1 MKKIYKVSLAAMTLL
16 TLVACGPK
24 RRPRTQP
31 STVQSEVTDGK
42 SSKKASSGHEYYQ
55 TVLERYQA
63 YSRAIEAGDS
73 AGLETKL
80 KEIDPQSDEYVYA
93 MYLQTLGSKPNL
105 SYFYTDLDKDGRDE
119 LLIGNGQ
126 TVSAIYYLKGQQPE
140 LLHTAFVA
148 SSGGSRSSFQ
158 IFEDGSVIY
167 ASFSSLQPEVDLIH
181 YKFQKGKLET
191 VNKIQIKNGDGQKPE
206 KALGITAK
214 ELDQAKFGWK
224 ELETGKKAISQAST
238 SEQQTNSYQ
247 VRVAVSDLRIRKEAS
262 IKGEEVGMIPQGVYT
277 ITETVTA
284 DGYTWG
290 KLQSGQGWIALE
302 FTTRVEGGNAST
314 VKGLSAEDQE
324 DIHSVVENGYSLMYS
339 RLVKPT
345 FILDLSNDHS
355 GIYSYTEGMFL
366 DYFNTYT
373 PGTYQLADVIKKL
386 EAQETSESIQSMTTD
401 QLIQLAKERKQGWI
415 YSSKDK
421 KFFEFVPGGRGG
433 AGPEVVIPS
442 ADEWVVENDTVTVT
456 TRVKTSSQP
465 FERYV
470 LKRSKKDYSGG
481 EHKTRFYVVSKENVW
496 NGK

>member
-31 STVQSEVTDGK
+31 STVQSEVADGK
-42 SSKKASSGHEYYQ
+42 GSKKTSSGHEYYQ

-93 MYLQTLGSKPNL
+93 RYLQTLGRKPSL

-119 LLIGNGQ
+119 LLIGNSQ

-148 SSGGSRSSFQ
+148 SSGGSRSGFQ
-158 IFEDGSVIY
+158 IFEDGSVVY
-167 ASFSSLQPEVDLIH
+167 ASFSSLQPEVDVIH

-191 VNKIQIKNGDGQKPE
+191 VNQIQIKNGDGQKPE

-224 ELETGKKAISQAST
+224 ELETGKKATSQASNSESQT
-238 SEQQTNSYQ
+238 SSFQ
-247 VRVAVSDLRIRKEAS
+247 VRVGVSDLRIRKEAS

-277 ITETVTA
+277 ITETVSA

-302 FTTRVEGGNAST
+302 FTTRVSGNAESAPAPANTKTGMNLEEIKAGNFSSVAGVWKNKHGTSIEFDAQGIVKVNGSDLSGVQFSDFYFKEGNLHGLSRIPGATNETPILFIPSREGG
-314 VKGLSAEDQE
+314 
-324 DIHSVVENGYSLMYS
+324 
-339 RLVKPT
+339 
-345 FILDLSNDHS
+345 
-355 GIYSYTEGMFL
+355 
-366 DYFNTYT
+366 
-373 PGTYQLADVIKKL
+373 
-386 EAQETSESIQSMTTD
+386 SESIYWSRSDVTN
-401 QLIQLAKERKQGWI
+401 G
-415 YSSKDK
+415 
-421 KFFEFVPGGRGG
+421 
-433 AGPEVVIPS
+433 
-442 ADEWVVENDTVTVT
+442 NDLYY
-456 TRVKTSSQP
+456 RV
-465 FERYV
+465 
-470 LKRSKKDYSGG
+470 
-481 EHKTRFYVVSKENVW
+481 N
-496 NGK
+496 

>member
-31 STVQSEVTDGK
+31 STAQSEVTDGK
-42 SSKKASSGHEYYQ
+42 NSKKASTGHEYYQ
-55 TVLERYQA
+55 TVLERYHA

-80 KEIDPQSDEYVYA
+80 KEIDSQSDEYVYA
-93 MYLQTLGSKPNL
+93 RYLQTLGSKPNL
-105 SYFYTDLDKDGRDE
+105 SYFYTDLDKDGQDE

-148 SSGGSRSSFQ
+148 SSGGSRSGFQ

-224 ELETGKKAISQAST
+224 ELETGKKAKNQANN
-238 SEQQTNSYQ
+238 SEQQTSSFQ
-247 VRVAVSDLRIRKEAS
+247 VRVAVPDLRIRKEAS
-262 IKGEEVGMIPQGVYT
+262 IKGEEVGMIPQGIYT

-302 FTTRVEGGNAST
+302 FTTRVEGGNAESAPAPDTAST
-314 VKGLSAEDQE
+314 GMNLEEIKNGNFSSVAGVWKNKHGTSIEFNAQGIVKANGSALSGVQFSDFYFKEGNLHGLSRMPGATSETP
-324 DIHSVVENGYSLMYS
+324 IIFIPS
-339 RLVKPT
+339 R
-345 FILDLSNDHS
+345 
-355 GIYSYTEGMFL
+355 EG
-366 DYFNTYT
+366 
-373 PGTYQLADVIKKL
+373 G
-386 EAQETSESIQSMTTD
+386 SESIY
-401 QLIQLAKERKQGWI
+401 W
-415 YSSKDK
+415 SKSD
-421 KFFEFVPGGRGG
+421 VTNG
-433 AGPEVVIPS
+433 
-442 ADEWVVENDTVTVT
+442 NDLYY
-456 TRVKTSSQP
+456 RV
-465 FERYV
+465 
-470 LKRSKKDYSGG
+470 
-481 EHKTRFYVVSKENVW
+481 N
-496 NGK
+496 

>member
-31 STVQSEVTDGK
+31 STAQSEVTDGK
-42 SSKKASSGHEYYQ
+42 NSKKASTGHEYYQ

-80 KEIDPQSDEYVYA
+80 KEIDSQSDEYVYA
-93 MYLQTLGSKPNL
+93 RYLQTLGSKPNL
-105 SYFYTDLDKDGRDE
+105 SYFYTDLDKDGQDE

-148 SSGGSRSSFQ
+148 SSGGSRSGFQ

-224 ELETGKKAISQAST
+224 ELETGKKAKNQANN
-238 SEQQTNSYQ
+238 SEQQTSSFQ
-247 VRVAVSDLRIRKEAS
+247 VRVAVPDLRIRKEAS

-277 ITETVTA
+277 ITETVSA

-302 FTTRVEGGNAST
+302 FTTRVEGGNAESAPAPDTAST
-314 VKGLSAEDQE
+314 GMNLEEIKNGNFSSVAGVWKNKHGTSIEFNAQGIVKANGSALSGVQFSDFYFKEGNLHGLSRMPGATSETP
-324 DIHSVVENGYSLMYS
+324 IIFIPS
-339 RLVKPT
+339 R
-345 FILDLSNDHS
+345 
-355 GIYSYTEGMFL
+355 EG
-366 DYFNTYT
+366 
-373 PGTYQLADVIKKL
+373 G
-386 EAQETSESIQSMTTD
+386 SESIY
-401 QLIQLAKERKQGWI
+401 W
-415 YSSKDK
+415 SKSD
-421 KFFEFVPGGRGG
+421 VTNG
-433 AGPEVVIPS
+433 
-442 ADEWVVENDTVTVT
+442 NDLYY
-456 TRVKTSSQP
+456 RV
-465 FERYV
+465 
-470 LKRSKKDYSGG
+470 
-481 EHKTRFYVVSKENVW
+481 N
-496 NGK
+496 

>member
-31 STVQSEVTDGK
+31 STVQSEVADGK
-42 SSKKASSGHEYYQ
+42 ETKKTSSGHEYYQ
-55 TVLERYQA
+55 TILERYQA

-80 KEIDPQSDEYVYA
+80 KEIDSQSDEYFYA
-93 MYLQTLGSKPNL
+93 RYLQTLGRKPSL

-148 SSGGSRSSFQ
+148 SSGGSRSGFQ

-191 VNKIQIKNGDGQKPE
+191 VNQIQIKNGDGQKPE

-224 ELETGKKAISQAST
+224 ELETGKKATSQASN
-238 SEQQTNSYQ
+238 SEQQTSSFQ
-247 VRVAVSDLRIRKEAS
+247 VRVGVSNLRIRKEAS

-277 ITETVTA
+277 ITETVSA

-302 FTTRVEGGNAST
+302 FTTRVSGNAESAPAPANTKTGMNLEEIKAGNFSSVAGVWKNKHGTSIEFDAQGIVKVNGSDLSGVQFSDFYFKEGNLHGLSRIPGATNETPILFIPSREGG
-314 VKGLSAEDQE
+314 
-324 DIHSVVENGYSLMYS
+324 
-339 RLVKPT
+339 
-345 FILDLSNDHS
+345 
-355 GIYSYTEGMFL
+355 
-366 DYFNTYT
+366 
-373 PGTYQLADVIKKL
+373 
-386 EAQETSESIQSMTTD
+386 SESIYWSRSDVTN
-401 QLIQLAKERKQGWI
+401 G
-415 YSSKDK
+415 
-421 KFFEFVPGGRGG
+421 
-433 AGPEVVIPS
+433 
-442 ADEWVVENDTVTVT
+442 NDLYY
-456 TRVKTSSQP
+456 RV
-465 FERYV
+465 
-470 LKRSKKDYSGG
+470 
-481 EHKTRFYVVSKENVW
+481 N
-496 NGK
+496 

>member
-31 STVQSEVTDGK
+31 STAQSEVTDGK

-148 SSGGSRSSFQ
+148 SSGGSRSGFQ

-224 ELETGKKAISQAST
+224 ELETGKKATSQAST

-262 IKGEEVGMIPQGVYT
+262 IKGEEVGIIPQGVYT

-302 FTTRVEGGNAST
+302 FTTRVEGGNAESAPAPDTAST
-314 VKGLSAEDQE
+314 GMNLEEIKNGNFSSVAGVWKNKHGTSIEFNAQGIVKANGSALSGVQFSDFYFKEGNLHGLSRMPGATSEKP
-324 DIHSVVENGYSLMYS
+324 IIFIPS
-339 RLVKPT
+339 R
-345 FILDLSNDHS
+345 
-355 GIYSYTEGMFL
+355 EG
-366 DYFNTYT
+366 
-373 PGTYQLADVIKKL
+373 G
-386 EAQETSESIQSMTTD
+386 SESIY
-401 QLIQLAKERKQGWI
+401 W
-415 YSSKDK
+415 SKSD
-421 KFFEFVPGGRGG
+421 VTNG
-433 AGPEVVIPS
+433 
-442 ADEWVVENDTVTVT
+442 NDLYY
-456 TRVKTSSQP
+456 RV
-465 FERYV
+465 
-470 LKRSKKDYSGG
+470 
-481 EHKTRFYVVSKENVW
+481 N
-496 NGK
+496 

>member
-31 STVQSEVTDGK
+31 STVQSEVADGK
-42 SSKKASSGHEYYQ
+42 ETKKTSSGHEYYQ

-93 MYLQTLGSKPNL
+93 RYLQTLGRKPSL

-119 LLIGNGQ
+119 LLIGNSQ

-148 SSGGSRSSFQ
+148 SSGGSRSGFQ

-167 ASFSSLQPEVDLIH
+167 ASFSSLQPEVDVIH

-224 ELETGKKAISQAST
+224 ELETGKKATSQASNSESQT
-238 SEQQTNSYQ
+238 SSFQ
-247 VRVAVSDLRIRKEAS
+247 VRVGVSDLRIRKEAS

-277 ITETVTA
+277 ITETVSA

-302 FTTRVEGGNAST
+302 FTTRVSGNAESAPAPANTKTGMNLEEIKAGNFSSVAGVWKNKHGTSIEFDAQGIVKVNGSDLSGVQFSDFYFKEGNLHGLSRIPGATNETPILFIPSREGG
-314 VKGLSAEDQE
+314 
-324 DIHSVVENGYSLMYS
+324 
-339 RLVKPT
+339 
-345 FILDLSNDHS
+345 
-355 GIYSYTEGMFL
+355 
-366 DYFNTYT
+366 
-373 PGTYQLADVIKKL
+373 
-386 EAQETSESIQSMTTD
+386 SESIYWSRSDVTN
-401 QLIQLAKERKQGWI
+401 G
-415 YSSKDK
+415 
-421 KFFEFVPGGRGG
+421 
-433 AGPEVVIPS
+433 
-442 ADEWVVENDTVTVT
+442 NDLYY
-456 TRVKTSSQP
+456 RV
-465 FERYV
+465 
-470 LKRSKKDYSGG
+470 
-481 EHKTRFYVVSKENVW
+481 N
-496 NGK
+496 

>member
-31 STVQSEVTDGK
+31 STVQSEVADGK
-42 SSKKASSGHEYYQ
+42 GSKKTSSGHEYYQ

-93 MYLQTLGSKPNL
+93 RYLQTLGRKPSL
-105 SYFYTDLDKDGRDE
+105 SYFYTDLDKDGGDE

-148 SSGGSRSSFQ
+148 SSGGSRSGFQ
-158 IFEDGSVIY
+158 IFEDGSVVY

-191 VNKIQIKNGDGQKPE
+191 VNQIQIKNGDGQKPE

-214 ELDQAKFGWK
+214 EVDQAKFGWK
-224 ELETGKKAISQAST
+224 ELETGKKATSQAST
-238 SEQQTNSYQ
+238 SEQQTSSFQ

-302 FTTRVEGGNAST
+302 FTTRVEGGNAESAPAPDTAST
-314 VKGLSAEDQE
+314 GMNLEEIKAGNFSSVAGVWKNKHGTSIEFDTQGIVKANGSALNGVQFSGFYFKEGNLHGLSRMPGATSETP
-324 DIHSVVENGYSLMYS
+324 IIFIPS
-339 RLVKPT
+339 R
-345 FILDLSNDHS
+345 
-355 GIYSYTEGMFL
+355 EG
-366 DYFNTYT
+366 
-373 PGTYQLADVIKKL
+373 G
-386 EAQETSESIQSMTTD
+386 SESIY
-401 QLIQLAKERKQGWI
+401 W
-415 YSSKDK
+415 SKSD
-421 KFFEFVPGGRGG
+421 VTNG
-433 AGPEVVIPS
+433 
-442 ADEWVVENDTVTVT
+442 NDLYY
-456 TRVKTSSQP
+456 RV
-465 FERYV
+465 
-470 LKRSKKDYSGG
+470 
-481 EHKTRFYVVSKENVW
+481 N
-496 NGK
+496 

>member
-31 STVQSEVTDGK
+31 STAQSEVTDGK
-42 SSKKASSGHEYYQ
+42 NSKKASTGHEYYQ

-80 KEIDPQSDEYVYA
+80 KEIDSQSDEYVYA
-93 MYLQTLGSKPNL
+93 RYLQTLGSKPNL

-148 SSGGSRSSFQ
+148 SSGGSRSGFQ

-224 ELETGKKAISQAST
+224 ELETGKKAKNQANN
-238 SEQQTNSYQ
+238 SEQQTSSFQ
-247 VRVAVSDLRIRKEAS
+247 VRVAVPDLRIRKEAS
-262 IKGEEVGMIPQGVYT
+262 IKGEEVGMIPQGIYT

-302 FTTRVEGGNAST
+302 FTTRVEGGNAESAPAPDTAST
-314 VKGLSAEDQE
+314 GMNLEEIKNGNFSSVAGVWKNKHGTSIEFNAQGIVKANGSALSGVQFSDFYFKEGNLHGLSRMPGATSETP
-324 DIHSVVENGYSLMYS
+324 IIFIPS
-339 RLVKPT
+339 R
-345 FILDLSNDHS
+345 
-355 GIYSYTEGMFL
+355 EG
-366 DYFNTYT
+366 
-373 PGTYQLADVIKKL
+373 G
-386 EAQETSESIQSMTTD
+386 SESIY
-401 QLIQLAKERKQGWI
+401 W
-415 YSSKDK
+415 SKSD
-421 KFFEFVPGGRGG
+421 VTNG
-433 AGPEVVIPS
+433 
-442 ADEWVVENDTVTVT
+442 NDLYY
-456 TRVKTSSQP
+456 RV
-465 FERYV
+465 
-470 LKRSKKDYSGG
+470 
-481 EHKTRFYVVSKENVW
+481 N
-496 NGK
+496 

>member
-31 STVQSEVTDGK
+31 STAQSEVTDGK

-63 YSRAIEAGDS
+63 YSRAIETGDS
-73 AGLETKL
+73 VGLETKL

-224 ELETGKKAISQAST
+224 ELETGKKATSQAST
-238 SEQQTNSYQ
+238 SEQQTNSFQ

-262 IKGEEVGMIPQGVYT
+262 IKGEEVGIIPQGVYT

-302 FTTRVEGGNAST
+302 FTTRVEGGNAESAPAPDTAST
-314 VKGLSAEDQE
+314 GMNLEEIKNGNFSSVAGVWKNKHGTSIEFNAQGIVKANGSALSGVQFSDFYFKEGNLHGLSRMPGATSETP
-324 DIHSVVENGYSLMYS
+324 IIFIPS
-339 RLVKPT
+339 R
-345 FILDLSNDHS
+345 
-355 GIYSYTEGMFL
+355 EG
-366 DYFNTYT
+366 
-373 PGTYQLADVIKKL
+373 G
-386 EAQETSESIQSMTTD
+386 SESIY
-401 QLIQLAKERKQGWI
+401 W
-415 YSSKDK
+415 SKSD
-421 KFFEFVPGGRGG
+421 VTNG
-433 AGPEVVIPS
+433 
-442 ADEWVVENDTVTVT
+442 NDLYY
-456 TRVKTSSQP
+456 RV
-465 FERYV
+465 
-470 LKRSKKDYSGG
+470 
-481 EHKTRFYVVSKENVW
+481 N
-496 NGK
+496 

>member
-31 STVQSEVTDGK
+31 STAQSEVTDGK

-63 YSRAIEAGDS
+63 YTRAIEAGDS

-148 SSGGSRSSFQ
+148 SSGGSRSGFQ

-167 ASFSSLQPEVDLIH
+167 ASFSSLQPEVDLIY

-224 ELETGKKAISQAST
+224 ELETGKKATSQAST
-238 SEQQTNSYQ
+238 SEQQTSSFQ

-277 ITETVTA
+277 IIETVSA

-302 FTTRVEGGNAST
+302 FTTRVEGGNAESAPAPDTAST
-314 VKGLSAEDQE
+314 GMNLEEIKNGNFSSVAGVWKNKHGTSIEFNAQGIVKANGSALSGVQFSDFYFKEGNLHGLSRMPGATSETP
-324 DIHSVVENGYSLMYS
+324 IIFIPS
-339 RLVKPT
+339 R
-345 FILDLSNDHS
+345 
-355 GIYSYTEGMFL
+355 EG
-366 DYFNTYT
+366 
-373 PGTYQLADVIKKL
+373 G
-386 EAQETSESIQSMTTD
+386 SESIY
-401 QLIQLAKERKQGWI
+401 W
-415 YSSKDK
+415 SKSD
-421 KFFEFVPGGRGG
+421 VTNG
-433 AGPEVVIPS
+433 
-442 ADEWVVENDTVTVT
+442 NDLYY
-456 TRVKTSSQP
+456 RV
-465 FERYV
+465 
-470 LKRSKKDYSGG
+470 
-481 EHKTRFYVVSKENVW
+481 N
-496 NGK
+496 

>member
-1 MKKIYKVSLAAMTLL
+1 MKKIYKVSLVAMTLL

-31 STVQSEVTDGK
+31 STVQSEVADGK
-42 SSKKASSGHEYYQ
+42 GSKKTSSGHEYYQ

-93 MYLQTLGSKPNL
+93 RYLQTLGRKPSL

-119 LLIGNGQ
+119 LLIGNSQ

-148 SSGGSRSSFQ
+148 SSGGSRSGFQ

-191 VNKIQIKNGDGQKPE
+191 VNQIQIKNGDGQKPE

-224 ELETGKKAISQAST
+224 ELETGKKATSQAST

-262 IKGEEVGMIPQGVYT
+262 IKGEEVGIIPQGVYT

-302 FTTRVEGGNAST
+302 FTTRVEGGNAESAPAPDTAST
-314 VKGLSAEDQE
+314 GMNLEEIKNGNFSSVAGVWKNKHGTSIEFNAQGIVKANGSALSGVQFSDFYFKEGNLHGLSRMPGATSETP
-324 DIHSVVENGYSLMYS
+324 IIFIPS
-339 RLVKPT
+339 R
-345 FILDLSNDHS
+345 
-355 GIYSYTEGMFL
+355 EG
-366 DYFNTYT
+366 
-373 PGTYQLADVIKKL
+373 G
-386 EAQETSESIQSMTTD
+386 SESIY
-401 QLIQLAKERKQGWI
+401 W
-415 YSSKDK
+415 SKSD
-421 KFFEFVPGGRGG
+421 VTNG
-433 AGPEVVIPS
+433 
-442 ADEWVVENDTVTVT
+442 NDLYY
-456 TRVKTSSQP
+456 RV
-465 FERYV
+465 
-470 LKRSKKDYSGG
+470 
-481 EHKTRFYVVSKENVW
+481 N
-496 NGK
+496 

>member
-1 MKKIYKVSLAAMTLL
+1 MKKFYKVSLAAMTLL

-31 STVQSEVTDGK
+31 STAQSEVTDGK
-42 SSKKASSGHEYYQ
+42 NSKKESSGHEYYQ

-80 KEIDPQSDEYVYA
+80 KEIDSQSDEYAYA

-140 LLHTAFVA
+140 LLHTAYVA
-148 SSGGSRSSFQ
+148 SSGGSRSGFQ

-224 ELETGKKAISQAST
+224 ELETGKKATSQANN
-238 SEQQTNSYQ
+238 SEQQTSSFQ

-262 IKGEEVGMIPQGVYT
+262 IKGEEGGMIPQGVYT
-277 ITETVTA
+277 IIETVSA

-302 FTTRVEGGNAST
+302 FTTRVEGGNAESAPAPDTAST
-314 VKGLSAEDQE
+314 GMNLEEIKNGNFSSVAGVWKNKHGTSIEFNAQGIVKANGSALSGVQFSDFYFKEGNLHGLSRMPGATSETP
-324 DIHSVVENGYSLMYS
+324 IIFIPS
-339 RLVKPT
+339 R
-345 FILDLSNDHS
+345 
-355 GIYSYTEGMFL
+355 EG
-366 DYFNTYT
+366 
-373 PGTYQLADVIKKL
+373 G
-386 EAQETSESIQSMTTD
+386 SESIY
-401 QLIQLAKERKQGWI
+401 W
-415 YSSKDK
+415 SKSD
-421 KFFEFVPGGRGG
+421 VTNG
-433 AGPEVVIPS
+433 
-442 ADEWVVENDTVTVT
+442 NDLYY
-456 TRVKTSSQP
+456 RV
-465 FERYV
+465 
-470 LKRSKKDYSGG
+470 
-481 EHKTRFYVVSKENVW
+481 N
-496 NGK
+496 

>member
-1 MKKIYKVSLAAMTLL
+1 MAAITLL

-31 STVQSEVTDGK
+31 STVQSEVADGK
-42 SSKKASSGHEYYQ
+42 SSKKTSSGHEYYQ

-73 AGLETKL
+73 AGLAAKL
-80 KEIDPQSDEYVYA
+80 KEIDPKSDEYVYA

-119 LLIGNGQ
+119 LLIGSGQ

-148 SSGGSRSSFQ
+148 SSGGSRSGFQ

-191 VNKIQIKNGDGQKPE
+191 VNKIQIKNGDGQKPD
-206 KALGITAK
+206 KVLGITAK
-214 ELDQAKFGWK
+214 ELDQAKFVWK
-224 ELETGKKAISQAST
+224 ELETGKKATSQASI
-238 SEQQTNSYQ
+238 SEQQTSSFQ

-262 IKGEEVGMIPQGVYT
+262 IKGEEVGIIPQGIYT

-302 FTTRVEGGNAST
+302 FTTRVEGGNAESAPAPDTAST
-314 VKGLSAEDQE
+314 GMNLEEIKNGNFSSVAGVWKNKHGTSIEFNAQGIVKANGSALSGVQFSDFYFKEGNLHGLSRMPGATSETP
-324 DIHSVVENGYSLMYS
+324 IIFIPS
-339 RLVKPT
+339 R
-345 FILDLSNDHS
+345 
-355 GIYSYTEGMFL
+355 EG
-366 DYFNTYT
+366 
-373 PGTYQLADVIKKL
+373 G
-386 EAQETSESIQSMTTD
+386 SESIY
-401 QLIQLAKERKQGWI
+401 W
-415 YSSKDK
+415 SKSD
-421 KFFEFVPGGRGG
+421 VTNG
-433 AGPEVVIPS
+433 
-442 ADEWVVENDTVTVT
+442 NDLYY
-456 TRVKTSSQP
+456 RV
-465 FERYV
+465 
-470 LKRSKKDYSGG
+470 
-481 EHKTRFYVVSKENVW
+481 N
-496 NGK
+496 

>member
-31 STVQSEVTDGK
+31 STVQSEVADGK
-42 SSKKASSGHEYYQ
+42 ETKKTSSGHEYYQ

-80 KEIDPQSDEYVYA
+80 KEIDSQSDEYVYA

-224 ELETGKKAISQAST
+224 ELETGKKATSQAST

-262 IKGEEVGMIPQGVYT
+262 IKGEEVGIIPQGVYT

-302 FTTRVEGGNAST
+302 FTTRVEGGNAESAPAPDTAST
-314 VKGLSAEDQE
+314 GMNLEEIKNGNFSSVAGVWKNKHGTSIEFNAQGIVKANGSALSGVQFSDFYFKEGNLHGLSRMPGATSETP
-324 DIHSVVENGYSLMYS
+324 IIFIPS
-339 RLVKPT
+339 R
-345 FILDLSNDHS
+345 
-355 GIYSYTEGMFL
+355 EG
-366 DYFNTYT
+366 
-373 PGTYQLADVIKKL
+373 G
-386 EAQETSESIQSMTTD
+386 SESIY
-401 QLIQLAKERKQGWI
+401 W
-415 YSSKDK
+415 SKSD
-421 KFFEFVPGGRGG
+421 VTNG
-433 AGPEVVIPS
+433 
-442 ADEWVVENDTVTVT
+442 NDLYY
-456 TRVKTSSQP
+456 RV
-465 FERYV
+465 
-470 LKRSKKDYSGG
+470 
-481 EHKTRFYVVSKENVW
+481 N
-496 NGK
+496 

>member
-31 STVQSEVTDGK
+31 STVQSEVADGK
-42 SSKKASSGHEYYQ
+42 ETKKTSSGHEYYQ

-93 MYLQTLGSKPNL
+93 RYLQTLGIKPSL

-148 SSGGSRSSFQ
+148 SSGGSRSGFQ

-191 VNKIQIKNGDGQKPE
+191 VNQIQIKNGDGQKPE

-224 ELETGKKAISQAST
+224 ELETGKKATSQASNSESQT
-238 SEQQTNSYQ
+238 SSFQ
-247 VRVAVSDLRIRKEAS
+247 VRVGVSDLRIRKEAS

-277 ITETVTA
+277 ITETVSA

-302 FTTRVEGGNAST
+302 FTTRVSGNAESAPAPANTKTGMNLEEIKAGNFSSVAGVWKNKHGTSIEFDAQGIVKVNGSDLSGVQFSDFYFKEGNLHGLSRIPGATNETPILFIPSREGG
-314 VKGLSAEDQE
+314 
-324 DIHSVVENGYSLMYS
+324 
-339 RLVKPT
+339 
-345 FILDLSNDHS
+345 
-355 GIYSYTEGMFL
+355 
-366 DYFNTYT
+366 
-373 PGTYQLADVIKKL
+373 
-386 EAQETSESIQSMTTD
+386 SESIYWSRSDVTN
-401 QLIQLAKERKQGWI
+401 G
-415 YSSKDK
+415 
-421 KFFEFVPGGRGG
+421 
-433 AGPEVVIPS
+433 
-442 ADEWVVENDTVTVT
+442 NDLYY
-456 TRVKTSSQP
+456 RV
-465 FERYV
+465 
-470 LKRSKKDYSGG
+470 
-481 EHKTRFYVVSKENVW
+481 N
-496 NGK
+496 

>member
-1 MKKIYKVSLAAMTLL
+1 MKKIYKVSLVAMTLL

-31 STVQSEVTDGK
+31 STAQSEVTDGK

-93 MYLQTLGSKPNL
+93 IYLQTLGSKPNL

-224 ELETGKKAISQAST
+224 ELETGKKATSQAKN
-238 SEQQTNSYQ
+238 SEQQTNSFQ

-277 ITETVTA
+277 IIETVSA

-302 FTTRVEGGNAST
+302 FTSRVEGGNAESAPAPDTAST
-314 VKGLSAEDQE
+314 GMNLEEIKNGNFSSVAGVWKNKHGTSSEFNAQGIVKANGSALSGVQFSDFYFKEGNLHGLSRMPGATSETP
-324 DIHSVVENGYSLMYS
+324 IIFIPS
-339 RLVKPT
+339 R
-345 FILDLSNDHS
+345 
-355 GIYSYTEGMFL
+355 EG
-366 DYFNTYT
+366 
-373 PGTYQLADVIKKL
+373 G
-386 EAQETSESIQSMTTD
+386 SESIY
-401 QLIQLAKERKQGWI
+401 W
-415 YSSKDK
+415 SKSD
-421 KFFEFVPGGRGG
+421 VTNG
-433 AGPEVVIPS
+433 
-442 ADEWVVENDTVTVT
+442 NDLYY
-456 TRVKTSSQP
+456 RV
-465 FERYV
+465 
-470 LKRSKKDYSGG
+470 
-481 EHKTRFYVVSKENVW
+481 N
-496 NGK
+496 

>member
-1 MKKIYKVSLAAMTLL
+1 MKKIYKVSLVAMTLL

-24 RRPRTQP
+24 RRPRTQH
-31 STVQSEVTDGK
+31 STAKSEVTDGK
-42 SSKKASSGHEYYQ
+42 NSKKESSGHEYYQ

-63 YSRAIEAGDS
+63 YSRSIEAGDR

-126 TVSAIYYLKGQQPE
+126 TVSVIYYLKGQQPE

-148 SSGGSRSSFQ
+148 SSGGSRSGFQ

-224 ELETGKKAISQAST
+224 ELETGKKATSQAST

-262 IKGEEVGMIPQGVYT
+262 IKGEEVGIIPQGVYT

-302 FTTRVEGGNAST
+302 FTTRVEGGNAESAPAPDTAST
-314 VKGLSAEDQE
+314 GMNLEEIKNGNFSSVAGVWKNKHGTSIEFNAQGIVKANGSALSGVQFSDFYFKEGNLHGLSRMPGATSETP
-324 DIHSVVENGYSLMYS
+324 IIFIPS
-339 RLVKPT
+339 R
-345 FILDLSNDHS
+345 
-355 GIYSYTEGMFL
+355 EG
-366 DYFNTYT
+366 
-373 PGTYQLADVIKKL
+373 G
-386 EAQETSESIQSMTTD
+386 SESIY
-401 QLIQLAKERKQGWI
+401 W
-415 YSSKDK
+415 SKSD
-421 KFFEFVPGGRGG
+421 VTNG
-433 AGPEVVIPS
+433 
-442 ADEWVVENDTVTVT
+442 NDLYY
-456 TRVKTSSQP
+456 RV
-465 FERYV
+465 
-470 LKRSKKDYSGG
+470 
-481 EHKTRFYVVSKENVW
+481 N
-496 NGK
+496 

>member
-31 STVQSEVTDGK
+31 STTQSEVTDGK

-93 MYLQTLGSKPNL
+93 LYLQTLGSKPNL

-148 SSGGSRSSFQ
+148 SSGGSRSGFQ

-214 ELDQAKFGWK
+214 ELDQAKLGWK
-224 ELETGKKAISQAST
+224 ELETGKKATSQASN
-238 SEQQTNSYQ
+238 SEQQTSSFQ

-277 ITETVTA
+277 ITETVSA

-302 FTTRVEGGNAST
+302 FTTRVEGGNAESAPAPDTAST
-314 VKGLSAEDQE
+314 GMNLEEIKNGNFSSVAGVWKNKHGTSIEFNAQGIVKANGSALSGVQFSDFYFKEGNLHGLSRMPGATSETP
-324 DIHSVVENGYSLMYS
+324 IIFIPS
-339 RLVKPT
+339 R
-345 FILDLSNDHS
+345 
-355 GIYSYTEGMFL
+355 EG
-366 DYFNTYT
+366 
-373 PGTYQLADVIKKL
+373 G
-386 EAQETSESIQSMTTD
+386 SESIY
-401 QLIQLAKERKQGWI
+401 W
-415 YSSKDK
+415 SKSD
-421 KFFEFVPGGRGG
+421 VTNG
-433 AGPEVVIPS
+433 
-442 ADEWVVENDTVTVT
+442 NDLYY
-456 TRVKTSSQP
+456 RV
-465 FERYV
+465 
-470 LKRSKKDYSGG
+470 
-481 EHKTRFYVVSKENVW
+481 N
-496 NGK
+496 

>member
-1 MKKIYKVSLAAMTLL
+1 MKKIYKVSLAAITLL

-31 STVQSEVTDGK
+31 STVQSEVADGK
-42 SSKKASSGHEYYQ
+42 SSKKTSSGHEYYQ

-73 AGLETKL
+73 VGLAAKL
-80 KEIDPQSDEYVYA
+80 KEIDPKSDEYVYA

-119 LLIGNGQ
+119 LLIGSGQ

-148 SSGGSRSSFQ
+148 SSGGSRSGFQ

-191 VNKIQIKNGDGQKPE
+191 VNKIQIKNGDGQKPD
-206 KALGITAK
+206 KVLGITAK
-214 ELDQAKFGWK
+214 ELDQAKFVWK
-224 ELETGKKAISQAST
+224 ELETGKKATSQASI
-238 SEQQTNSYQ
+238 SEQQTSSFQ

-262 IKGEEVGMIPQGVYT
+262 IKGEEVGIIPQGIYT

-302 FTTRVEGGNAST
+302 FTTRVEGGNAESAPAPDTAST
-314 VKGLSAEDQE
+314 GMNLEEIKNGNFSSVAGVWKNKHGTSIEFNAQGIVKANGSALSGVQFSDFYFKEGNLHGLSRMPGATSETP
-324 DIHSVVENGYSLMYS
+324 IIFIPS
-339 RLVKPT
+339 R
-345 FILDLSNDHS
+345 
-355 GIYSYTEGMFL
+355 EG
-366 DYFNTYT
+366 
-373 PGTYQLADVIKKL
+373 G
-386 EAQETSESIQSMTTD
+386 SESIY
-401 QLIQLAKERKQGWI
+401 W
-415 YSSKDK
+415 SKSD
-421 KFFEFVPGGRGG
+421 VTNG
-433 AGPEVVIPS
+433 
-442 ADEWVVENDTVTVT
+442 NDLYY
-456 TRVKTSSQP
+456 RV
-465 FERYV
+465 
-470 LKRSKKDYSGG
+470 
-481 EHKTRFYVVSKENVW
+481 N
-496 NGK
+496 

>member
-31 STVQSEVTDGK
+31 STAQSEVTDGK

-148 SSGGSRSSFQ
+148 SSGGSRSGFQ

-224 ELETGKKAISQAST
+224 ELETGKKATSQAKN
-238 SEQQTNSYQ
+238 SEQQTNSFQ

-262 IKGEEVGMIPQGVYT
+262 IKGEEVGIIPQGIYT

-290 KLQSGQGWIALE
+290 KLKSGQGWIALE
-302 FTTRVEGGNAST
+302 FTTRVEGGNAESAPAPDTAST
-314 VKGLSAEDQE
+314 GMNLEEIKNGNFSSVAGVWKNKHGTSIEFNAQGIVKANGSALSGVQFSDFYFKEGNLHGLSRMPGATSETP
-324 DIHSVVENGYSLMYS
+324 IIFIPS
-339 RLVKPT
+339 R
-345 FILDLSNDHS
+345 
-355 GIYSYTEGMFL
+355 EG
-366 DYFNTYT
+366 
-373 PGTYQLADVIKKL
+373 G
-386 EAQETSESIQSMTTD
+386 SESIY
-401 QLIQLAKERKQGWI
+401 W
-415 YSSKDK
+415 SKSD
-421 KFFEFVPGGRGG
+421 VTNG
-433 AGPEVVIPS
+433 
-442 ADEWVVENDTVTVT
+442 NDLYY
-456 TRVKTSSQP
+456 RV
-465 FERYV
+465 
-470 LKRSKKDYSGG
+470 
-481 EHKTRFYVVSKENVW
+481 N
-496 NGK
+496 

>member
-31 STVQSEVTDGK
+31 STAQSEVTDGK

-148 SSGGSRSSFQ
+148 SSGGSRSGFQ

-191 VNKIQIKNGDGQKPE
+191 VNKIQIKNGDGQKSE

-224 ELETGKKAISQAST
+224 ELETGKQATSQASN
-238 SEQQTNSYQ
+238 SEQQTSSFQ
-247 VRVAVSDLRIRKEAS
+247 VRVSVSDLRIRKEAS
-262 IKGEEVGMIPQGVYT
+262 IKGKEVGIIPQGVYT

-302 FTTRVEGGNAST
+302 FTTRVEGGNAESAPAPDTAST
-314 VKGLSAEDQE
+314 GMNLEEIKNGNFSSVAGVWKNKHGTSIEFNAQGIVKANGSALSGVQFSDFYFKEGNLHGLSRMPGATSETP
-324 DIHSVVENGYSLMYS
+324 IIFIPS
-339 RLVKPT
+339 R
-345 FILDLSNDHS
+345 
-355 GIYSYTEGMFL
+355 EG
-366 DYFNTYT
+366 
-373 PGTYQLADVIKKL
+373 G
-386 EAQETSESIQSMTTD
+386 SESIY
-401 QLIQLAKERKQGWI
+401 W
-415 YSSKDK
+415 SKSD
-421 KFFEFVPGGRGG
+421 VTNG
-433 AGPEVVIPS
+433 
-442 ADEWVVENDTVTVT
+442 NDLYY
-456 TRVKTSSQP
+456 RV
-465 FERYV
+465 
-470 LKRSKKDYSGG
+470 
-481 EHKTRFYVVSKENVW
+481 N
-496 NGK
+496 

>member
-1 MKKIYKVSLAAMTLL
+1 MKKFYKVSLAAMTLL

-31 STVQSEVTDGK
+31 STAQSEVTDGK
-42 SSKKASSGHEYYQ
+42 NSKKESSGHEYYQ

-80 KEIDPQSDEYVYA
+80 KEIDSQSDEYAYA

-119 LLIGNGQ
+119 LLIGTGQ

-224 ELETGKKAISQAST
+224 ELETGKKATSQAST

-262 IKGEEVGMIPQGVYT
+262 IKGEEVGLIPQGVYT

-302 FTTRVEGGNAST
+302 FTTRVEGGNAESAPAPDTAST
-314 VKGLSAEDQE
+314 GMNLEEIKNGNFSSVAGVWKNKHGTSIEFNAQGIVKANGSALSGVQFSDFYFKEGNLHGLSRMPGATSETP
-324 DIHSVVENGYSLMYS
+324 IIFIPS
-339 RLVKPT
+339 R
-345 FILDLSNDHS
+345 
-355 GIYSYTEGMFL
+355 EG
-366 DYFNTYT
+366 
-373 PGTYQLADVIKKL
+373 G
-386 EAQETSESIQSMTTD
+386 SESIY
-401 QLIQLAKERKQGWI
+401 W
-415 YSSKDK
+415 SKSD
-421 KFFEFVPGGRGG
+421 VTNG
-433 AGPEVVIPS
+433 
-442 ADEWVVENDTVTVT
+442 NDLYY
-456 TRVKTSSQP
+456 RV
-465 FERYV
+465 
-470 LKRSKKDYSGG
+470 
-481 EHKTRFYVVSKENVW
+481 N
-496 NGK
+496 

>member
-1 MKKIYKVSLAAMTLL
+1 MKKIYKVSLVAMTLL

-31 STVQSEVTDGK
+31 STAQSEVTDGK

-93 MYLQTLGSKPNL
+93 IYLQTLGSKPNL

-224 ELETGKKAISQAST
+224 ELETGKKATSQAKN
-238 SEQQTNSYQ
+238 SEQQTNSFQ

-277 ITETVTA
+277 IIETVSA

-302 FTTRVEGGNAST
+302 FTSRVEGGNAESAPAPDTAST
-314 VKGLSAEDQE
+314 GMNLEEIKNGNFSSVAGVWKNKHGTSIEFNAQGIVKANGSALSGVQFSDFYFKEGNLHGLSRMPGATSETP
-324 DIHSVVENGYSLMYS
+324 IIFIPS
-339 RLVKPT
+339 R
-345 FILDLSNDHS
+345 
-355 GIYSYTEGMFL
+355 EG
-366 DYFNTYT
+366 
-373 PGTYQLADVIKKL
+373 G
-386 EAQETSESIQSMTTD
+386 SESIY
-401 QLIQLAKERKQGWI
+401 W
-415 YSSKDK
+415 SKSD
-421 KFFEFVPGGRGG
+421 VTNG
-433 AGPEVVIPS
+433 
-442 ADEWVVENDTVTVT
+442 NDLYY
-456 TRVKTSSQP
+456 RV
-465 FERYV
+465 
-470 LKRSKKDYSGG
+470 
-481 EHKTRFYVVSKENVW
+481 N
-496 NGK
+496 

>member
-1 MKKIYKVSLAAMTLL
+1 MTLL

-31 STVQSEVTDGK
+31 STAQSEVTNGK
-42 SSKKASSGHEYYQ
+42 NSKKASSGHEYYQ

-80 KEIDPQSDEYVYA
+80 KEIDPQSDEYAYA

-140 LLHTAFVA
+140 LLHTAYVA
-148 SSGGSRSSFQ
+148 SSGGSRSGFQ

-167 ASFSSLQPEVDLIH
+167 ASFSTLQPEVDLIH

-224 ELETGKKAISQAST
+224 ELETGKKATSQANN
-238 SEQQTNSYQ
+238 SEQQTSSFQ

-262 IKGEEVGMIPQGVYT
+262 IKGEEVGIIPQGVYT

-302 FTTRVEGGNAST
+302 FTTRVEGSNTTTSNKESSGMNIQEIQNGDYSSIAGTWRNGLGWTLEFDKDGLTGNQFFTDGSGVVNNIYPDHGYISGA
-314 VKGLSAEDQE
+314 
-324 DIHSVVENGYSLMYS
+324 IHSS
-339 RLVKPT
+339 KP
-345 FILDLSNDHS
+345 
-355 GIYSYTEGMFL
+355 
-366 DYFNTYT
+366 NT
-373 PGTYQLADVIKKL
+373 A
-386 EAQETSESIQSMTTD
+386 
-401 QLIQLAKERKQGWI
+401 
-415 YSSKDK
+415 
-421 KFFEFVPGGRGG
+421 GG
-433 AGPEVVIPS
+433 AAISFLPAGTSIKLDSNQNGDPS
-442 ADEWVVENDTVTVT
+442 DT
-456 TRVKTSSQP
+456 
-465 FERYV
+465 
-470 LKRSKKDYSGG
+470 KKDRIWTGQQYLWTP
-481 EHKTRFYVVSKENVW
+481 EAFFYRVD
-496 NGK
+496 

>member
-31 STVQSEVTDGK
+31 STVQSEVADGK
-42 SSKKASSGHEYYQ
+42 ETKKTSSGHEYYQ

-93 MYLQTLGSKPNL
+93 RYLQTLGRKPSL

-148 SSGGSRSSFQ
+148 SSGGSRSGFQ

-191 VNKIQIKNGDGQKPE
+191 VNQIQIKNGDGQKPE

-214 ELDQAKFGWK
+214 ELVQAKFGWK
-224 ELETGKKAISQAST
+224 ELETGKKATSQASNSESQT
-238 SEQQTNSYQ
+238 SSFQ
-247 VRVAVSDLRIRKEAS
+247 VRVGVSDLRIRKEAS

-277 ITETVTA
+277 ITETVSA

-302 FTTRVEGGNAST
+302 FTTRVSGNAESAPAPANTKTGMNLEEIKAGNFSSVAGVWKNKHGTSIEFDAQGIVKVNGSDLSGVQFSDFYFKEGNLHGLSRIPGATNETPILFIPSREGG
-314 VKGLSAEDQE
+314 
-324 DIHSVVENGYSLMYS
+324 
-339 RLVKPT
+339 
-345 FILDLSNDHS
+345 
-355 GIYSYTEGMFL
+355 
-366 DYFNTYT
+366 
-373 PGTYQLADVIKKL
+373 
-386 EAQETSESIQSMTTD
+386 SESIYWSRSDVTN
-401 QLIQLAKERKQGWI
+401 G
-415 YSSKDK
+415 
-421 KFFEFVPGGRGG
+421 
-433 AGPEVVIPS
+433 
-442 ADEWVVENDTVTVT
+442 NDLYY
-456 TRVKTSSQP
+456 RV
-465 FERYV
+465 
-470 LKRSKKDYSGG
+470 
-481 EHKTRFYVVSKENVW
+481 N
-496 NGK
+496 

>member
-1 MKKIYKVSLAAMTLL
+1 MKKFYKVSLAAMTLL

-31 STVQSEVTDGK
+31 STIQSEVTDGK

-73 AGLETKL
+73 AGLEAKL
-80 KEIDPQSDEYVYA
+80 KEIDPQSDEYAYA
-93 MYLQTLGSKPNL
+93 VYLQTLGSKPNL

-119 LLIGNGQ
+119 LLIGNNQ

-148 SSGGSRSSFQ
+148 SSGGSRSGFQ

-224 ELETGKKAISQAST
+224 ELETGKKATSQAST
-238 SEQQTNSYQ
+238 SEQQTSSFQ

-277 ITETVTA
+277 ITETVAA

-302 FTTRVEGGNAST
+302 FTTRVEGEMH
-314 VKGLSAEDQE
+314 L
-324 DIHSVVENGYSLMYS
+324 L
-339 RLVKPT
+339 L
-345 FILDLSNDHS
+345 
-355 GIYSYTEGMFL
+355 
-366 DYFNTYT
+366 
-373 PGTYQLADVIKKL
+373 
-386 EAQETSESIQSMTTD
+386 
-401 QLIQLAKERKQGWI
+401 
-415 YSSKDK
+415 KD
-421 KFFEFVPGGRGG
+421 
-433 AGPEVVIPS
+433 
-442 ADEWVVENDTVTVT
+442 
-456 TRVKTSSQP
+456 
-465 FERYV
+465 
-470 LKRSKKDYSGG
+470 
-481 EHKTRFYVVSKENVW
+481 
-496 NGK
+496 

>member
-1 MKKIYKVSLAAMTLL
+1 MMKKIYKVSLAAMTLL

-31 STVQSEVTDGK
+31 STAQSEVTDGK

-80 KEIDPQSDEYVYA
+80 KEINPQSDEYVYA
-93 MYLQTLGSKPNL
+93 RYLQTLGSKPNL

-148 SSGGSRSSFQ
+148 SSGGSRSGFQ

-214 ELDQAKFGWK
+214 ELDQAKFEWK
-224 ELETGKKAISQAST
+224 ELETGKKAKNQANN
-238 SEQQTNSYQ
+238 SEQQTSSFQ
-247 VRVAVSDLRIRKEAS
+247 VRVSVSDLRIRKEAS
-262 IKGEEVGMIPQGVYT
+262 IKGEEVGIIPQGVYT

-302 FTTRVEGGNAST
+302 FTTRVEGGNAESAPAPDTAST
-314 VKGLSAEDQE
+314 GMNLEEIKNGNFSSVAGVWKNKHGTSIEFNAQGIVKANGSALSGVQFSDFYFKEGNLHGLSRMPGATSETP
-324 DIHSVVENGYSLMYS
+324 IIFIPS
-339 RLVKPT
+339 R
-345 FILDLSNDHS
+345 
-355 GIYSYTEGMFL
+355 EG
-366 DYFNTYT
+366 
-373 PGTYQLADVIKKL
+373 G
-386 EAQETSESIQSMTTD
+386 SESIY
-401 QLIQLAKERKQGWI
+401 W
-415 YSSKDK
+415 SKSD
-421 KFFEFVPGGRGG
+421 VTNG
-433 AGPEVVIPS
+433 
-442 ADEWVVENDTVTVT
+442 NDLYY
-456 TRVKTSSQP
+456 RV
-465 FERYV
+465 
-470 LKRSKKDYSGG
+470 
-481 EHKTRFYVVSKENVW
+481 N
-496 NGK
+496 

>member
-1 MKKIYKVSLAAMTLL
+1 MRKIYKVSLAAMTLL

-31 STVQSEVTDGK
+31 STVQSEVADGK

-93 MYLQTLGSKPNL
+93 KYLQTLGSKPNL

-119 LLIGNGQ
+119 LLIGSGQ

-148 SSGGSRSSFQ
+148 SSGGSRSGFQ
-158 IFEDGSVIY
+158 IFEDGSVVY
-167 ASFSSLQPEVDLIH
+167 ASFSSLQPEVDVIH

-191 VNKIQIKNGDGQKPE
+191 VNQIQIKNGDGQKPE
-206 KALGITAK
+206 KALGITSK

-224 ELETGKKAISQAST
+224 ELETGKKATSQAST
-238 SEQQTNSYQ
+238 SEQQTSSFQ
-247 VRVAVSDLRIRKEAS
+247 VRVGVSNLRIRKEAS

-277 ITETVTA
+277 ITETVSA

-302 FTTRVEGGNAST
+302 FTTRVSGNAESAPAPANTKTGMNLEEIKAGNFSSVAGVWKNKHGTSIEFDAQGIVKVNGSDLSGVQFSDFYFKEGNLHGLSRIPGATNETPILFIPSREGG
-314 VKGLSAEDQE
+314 
-324 DIHSVVENGYSLMYS
+324 
-339 RLVKPT
+339 
-345 FILDLSNDHS
+345 
-355 GIYSYTEGMFL
+355 
-366 DYFNTYT
+366 
-373 PGTYQLADVIKKL
+373 
-386 EAQETSESIQSMTTD
+386 SESIYWSRSDVTN
-401 QLIQLAKERKQGWI
+401 G
-415 YSSKDK
+415 
-421 KFFEFVPGGRGG
+421 
-433 AGPEVVIPS
+433 
-442 ADEWVVENDTVTVT
+442 NDLYY
-456 TRVKTSSQP
+456 RV
-465 FERYV
+465 
-470 LKRSKKDYSGG
+470 
-481 EHKTRFYVVSKENVW
+481 N
-496 NGK
+496 

>member
-31 STVQSEVTDGK
+31 STAQSEVTDGK

-63 YSRAIEAGDS
+63 YSRAIETGDS
-73 AGLETKL
+73 VGLETKL

-224 ELETGKKAISQAST
+224 ELETGKKATSQASN
-238 SEQQTNSYQ
+238 SEQQTSSFQ
-247 VRVAVSDLRIRKEAS
+247 VRVSVSDLRIRKEAS

-277 ITETVTA
+277 ITETVSA

-302 FTTRVEGGNAST
+302 FTTRVEGGNAESAPAPDTAST
-314 VKGLSAEDQE
+314 GMNLEEIKNGNFSSVAGVWKNKHGTSIEFNAQGIVKANGSALSGVQFSDFYFKEGNLHGLSRMPGATSETP
-324 DIHSVVENGYSLMYS
+324 IIFIPS
-339 RLVKPT
+339 R
-345 FILDLSNDHS
+345 
-355 GIYSYTEGMFL
+355 EG
-366 DYFNTYT
+366 
-373 PGTYQLADVIKKL
+373 G
-386 EAQETSESIQSMTTD
+386 SESIY
-401 QLIQLAKERKQGWI
+401 W
-415 YSSKDK
+415 SKSD
-421 KFFEFVPGGRGG
+421 VTNG
-433 AGPEVVIPS
+433 
-442 ADEWVVENDTVTVT
+442 NDLYY
-456 TRVKTSSQP
+456 RV
-465 FERYV
+465 
-470 LKRSKKDYSGG
+470 
-481 EHKTRFYVVSKENVW
+481 N
-496 NGK
+496 

>member
-31 STVQSEVTDGK
+31 STAQSEVTDGK

-148 SSGGSRSSFQ
+148 SSGGSRSSLQ

-167 ASFSSLQPEVDLIH
+167 ASFSSLQPDVDLIH

-224 ELETGKKAISQAST
+224 ELETGKKATSQAST
-238 SEQQTNSYQ
+238 SEQQTSSFQ

-262 IKGEEVGMIPQGVYT
+262 IKGEEVGIIPQGIYT

-302 FTTRVEGGNAST
+302 FTTRVEGGNAESAPAPDTAST
-314 VKGLSAEDQE
+314 GMNLEEIKNGNFSSVAGVWKNKHGTSIEFNAQGIVKANGSALSGVQFSDFYFKEGNLHGLSRMPGATSETP
-324 DIHSVVENGYSLMYS
+324 IIFIPS
-339 RLVKPT
+339 R
-345 FILDLSNDHS
+345 
-355 GIYSYTEGMFL
+355 EG
-366 DYFNTYT
+366 
-373 PGTYQLADVIKKL
+373 G
-386 EAQETSESIQSMTTD
+386 SESIY
-401 QLIQLAKERKQGWI
+401 W
-415 YSSKDK
+415 SKSD
-421 KFFEFVPGGRGG
+421 VTNG
-433 AGPEVVIPS
+433 
-442 ADEWVVENDTVTVT
+442 NDLYY
-456 TRVKTSSQP
+456 RV
-465 FERYV
+465 
-470 LKRSKKDYSGG
+470 
-481 EHKTRFYVVSKENVW
+481 N
-496 NGK
+496 

>member
-1 MKKIYKVSLAAMTLL
+1 MKKFYKVSLVAMTLL

-31 STVQSEVTDGK
+31 STAQSEVTDGK
-42 SSKKASSGHEYYQ
+42 NSKKASSGHEYYQ

-93 MYLQTLGSKPNL
+93 IYLQTLGSKPNL

-224 ELETGKKAISQAST
+224 ELETGKKATSQAST

-262 IKGEEVGMIPQGVYT
+262 IKGEEVGIIPQGVYT

-302 FTTRVEGGNAST
+302 FTTRVEGGNAESAPAPDTAST
-314 VKGLSAEDQE
+314 GMNLEEIKNGNFSSVAGVWKNKHGTSIEFNAQGIVKANGSALSGVQFSDFYFKEGNLHGLSRMPGATSETP
-324 DIHSVVENGYSLMYS
+324 IIFIPS
-339 RLVKPT
+339 R
-345 FILDLSNDHS
+345 
-355 GIYSYTEGMFL
+355 EG
-366 DYFNTYT
+366 
-373 PGTYQLADVIKKL
+373 G
-386 EAQETSESIQSMTTD
+386 SESIY
-401 QLIQLAKERKQGWI
+401 W
-415 YSSKDK
+415 SK
-421 KFFEFVPGGRGG
+421 
-433 AGPEVVIPS
+433 
-442 ADEWVVENDTVTVT
+442 NDVTNGNDLYY
-456 TRVKTSSQP
+456 RV
-465 FERYV
+465 
-470 LKRSKKDYSGG
+470 
-481 EHKTRFYVVSKENVW
+481 N
-496 NGK
+496 

>member
-31 STVQSEVTDGK
+31 STAQSEVTDGK

-63 YSRAIEAGDS
+63 YSRAIETGDS
-73 AGLETKL
+73 VGLETKL

-224 ELETGKKAISQAST
+224 ELETGKKATSQAST

-247 VRVAVSDLRIRKEAS
+247 IRVAVSDLRIRKEAS
-262 IKGEEVGMIPQGVYT
+262 IKGEEVGIIPQGVYT

-302 FTTRVEGGNAST
+302 FTTRVEGGNAESAPAPDTAST
-314 VKGLSAEDQE
+314 GMNLEEIKNGNFSSVAGVWKNKHGTSIEFNAQGIVKANGSALSGVQFSDFYFKEGNLHGLSRMPGATSETP
-324 DIHSVVENGYSLMYS
+324 IIFIPS
-339 RLVKPT
+339 R
-345 FILDLSNDHS
+345 
-355 GIYSYTEGMFL
+355 EG
-366 DYFNTYT
+366 
-373 PGTYQLADVIKKL
+373 G
-386 EAQETSESIQSMTTD
+386 SESIY
-401 QLIQLAKERKQGWI
+401 W
-415 YSSKDK
+415 SKSD
-421 KFFEFVPGGRGG
+421 VTNG
-433 AGPEVVIPS
+433 
-442 ADEWVVENDTVTVT
+442 NDLYY
-456 TRVKTSSQP
+456 RV
-465 FERYV
+465 
-470 LKRSKKDYSGG
+470 
-481 EHKTRFYVVSKENVW
+481 N
-496 NGK
+496 

>member
-31 STVQSEVTDGK
+31 STAQSEVTDGK

-63 YSRAIEAGDS
+63 YTRAIEAGDS

-119 LLIGNGQ
+119 LLIGNGKI
-126 TVSAIYYLKGQQPE
+126 VSAIYYLKGQQPE

-224 ELETGKKAISQAST
+224 ELETGKKATSQAST
-238 SEQQTNSYQ
+238 SEQQTSSFQ

-262 IKGEEVGMIPQGVYT
+262 IKGEEVGIIPQGIYT

-302 FTTRVEGGNAST
+302 FTTRVEGGNAESAPAPDTAST
-314 VKGLSAEDQE
+314 GMNLEEIKNGNFSSVAGVWKNKHGTSIEFNAQGIVKANGSALSGVQFSDFYFKEGNLHGLSRMPGATSETP
-324 DIHSVVENGYSLMYS
+324 IIFIPS
-339 RLVKPT
+339 R
-345 FILDLSNDHS
+345 
-355 GIYSYTEGMFL
+355 EG
-366 DYFNTYT
+366 
-373 PGTYQLADVIKKL
+373 G
-386 EAQETSESIQSMTTD
+386 SESIY
-401 QLIQLAKERKQGWI
+401 W
-415 YSSKDK
+415 SKSD
-421 KFFEFVPGGRGG
+421 VTNG
-433 AGPEVVIPS
+433 
-442 ADEWVVENDTVTVT
+442 NDLYY
-456 TRVKTSSQP
+456 RV
-465 FERYV
+465 
-470 LKRSKKDYSGG
+470 
-481 EHKTRFYVVSKENVW
+481 N
-496 NGK
+496 

>member
-1 MKKIYKVSLAAMTLL
+1 MKKFYKVSLAAMTLL

-31 STVQSEVTDGK
+31 STAQSEVTDGK

-80 KEIDPQSDEYVYA
+80 KEIDPQSDEYAYA

-148 SSGGSRSSFQ
+148 SSGGSRSGFQ

-224 ELETGKKAISQAST
+224 ELETGKKATSQAST

-262 IKGEEVGMIPQGVYT
+262 IKGEEVGIIPQGVYT

-302 FTTRVEGGNAST
+302 FTTRVEGGNAESAPAPDTAST
-314 VKGLSAEDQE
+314 GMNLEEIKNGNFSSVAGVWKNKHGTSIEFNAQGIVKANGSALSGVQFSDFYFKEGNLHGLSRMPGATSETP
-324 DIHSVVENGYSLMYS
+324 IIFIPS
-339 RLVKPT
+339 R
-345 FILDLSNDHS
+345 
-355 GIYSYTEGMFL
+355 EG
-366 DYFNTYT
+366 
-373 PGTYQLADVIKKL
+373 G
-386 EAQETSESIQSMTTD
+386 SESIY
-401 QLIQLAKERKQGWI
+401 W
-415 YSSKDK
+415 SKSD
-421 KFFEFVPGGRGG
+421 VTNG
-433 AGPEVVIPS
+433 
-442 ADEWVVENDTVTVT
+442 NDLYY
-456 TRVKTSSQP
+456 RV
-465 FERYV
+465 
-470 LKRSKKDYSGG
+470 
-481 EHKTRFYVVSKENVW
+481 N
-496 NGK
+496 

>member
-31 STVQSEVTDGK
+31 STAQSEVTDGK

-63 YSRAIEAGDS
+63 YSRAIETGDS
-73 AGLETKL
+73 VGLETKL

-224 ELETGKKAISQAST
+224 ELETGKKATSQAKN
-238 SEQQTNSYQ
+238 SEQQTNSFQ

-262 IKGEEVGMIPQGVYT
+262 IKGEEVGIIPQGVYT

-302 FTTRVEGGNAST
+302 FTTRVEGGNAESAPAPDTAST
-314 VKGLSAEDQE
+314 GMNLEEIKNGNFSSVAGVWKNKHGTSIEFNAQGIVKANGSALSGVQFSDFYFKEGNLHGLSRMPGATSETP
-324 DIHSVVENGYSLMYS
+324 IIFIPS
-339 RLVKPT
+339 R
-345 FILDLSNDHS
+345 
-355 GIYSYTEGMFL
+355 EG
-366 DYFNTYT
+366 
-373 PGTYQLADVIKKL
+373 G
-386 EAQETSESIQSMTTD
+386 SESIY
-401 QLIQLAKERKQGWI
+401 W
-415 YSSKDK
+415 SKSD
-421 KFFEFVPGGRGG
+421 VTNG
-433 AGPEVVIPS
+433 
-442 ADEWVVENDTVTVT
+442 NDLYY
-456 TRVKTSSQP
+456 RV
-465 FERYV
+465 
-470 LKRSKKDYSGG
+470 
-481 EHKTRFYVVSKENVW
+481 N
-496 NGK
+496 

>member
-31 STVQSEVTDGK
+31 STAQSEVTDGK
-42 SSKKASSGHEYYQ
+42 NSKKASTGHEYYQ

-80 KEIDPQSDEYVYA
+80 KEIDSQSDEYVYA
-93 MYLQTLGSKPNL
+93 RYLQTLGSKPNL
-105 SYFYTDLDKDGRDE
+105 SYFYTDLDKDGQDE

-148 SSGGSRSSFQ
+148 SSGGSRSGFQ

-302 FTTRVEGGNAST
+302 FTTRVEGGNAESAPAPDTAST
-314 VKGLSAEDQE
+314 GMNLEEIKNGNFSSVAGVWKNKHGTSIEFNAQGIVKANGSALSGVQFSDFYFKEGNLHGLSRMPGATSETP
-324 DIHSVVENGYSLMYS
+324 IIFIPS
-339 RLVKPT
+339 R
-345 FILDLSNDHS
+345 
-355 GIYSYTEGMFL
+355 EG
-366 DYFNTYT
+366 
-373 PGTYQLADVIKKL
+373 G
-386 EAQETSESIQSMTTD
+386 SESIY
-401 QLIQLAKERKQGWI
+401 W
-415 YSSKDK
+415 SKSD
-421 KFFEFVPGGRGG
+421 VTNG
-433 AGPEVVIPS
+433 
-442 ADEWVVENDTVTVT
+442 NDLYY
-456 TRVKTSSQP
+456 RV
-465 FERYV
+465 
-470 LKRSKKDYSGG
+470 
-481 EHKTRFYVVSKENVW
+481 N
-496 NGK
+496 